1 MGLKMLLG
9 DEHDKRNQTMNIY
22 VCVKHVPDSA
32 ATITVEGKRDIN
44 EKITFLVNPY
54 DEHALTEAAR
64 IKQSMADIEVIAV
77 CLGKPA
83 AENTLRA
90 AMAMGADRSILIE
103 TDRPHDSIVTAR
115 ALAAAIQADGQPWL
129 IITGK
134 ESIDNEGMQTQFRLA
149 QNLGLP
155 VATNVVKVDPNGE
168 NVTVECE
175 REAGTIDVFRMAT
188 PCVIGAGKGL
198 NNPNY
203 PTFPDIVKS
212 RKKEVRKIGLAE
224 LAIQMP
230 AAGMQIQELLPAV
243 EQRTPKALTGSA
255 ANIAAQIVD
264 ILKNEAKVI

>member
-1 MGLKMLLG
+1 
-9 DEHDKRNQTMNIY
+9 MNIY

-32 ATITVEGKRDIN
+32 ATITVEGQAGIN

-83 AENTLRA
+83 AENTLRS

-103 TDRPHDSIVTAR
+103 TDRYPDSIFTAR
-115 ALAAAIQADGQPWL
+115 ALATAIQSDGQPWL

-134 ESIDNEGMQTQFRLA
+134 ESIDNEGMQTHFRLA
-149 QNLGLP
+149 QYLGLP
-155 VATNVVKVDPNGE
+155 VATNVVKVDTVGDS
-168 NVTVECE
+168 VMVECE
-175 REAGTIDVFRMAT
+175 REAGTIDVYRMSV
-188 PCVIGAGKGL
+188 PCIIGAGKGL
-198 NNPNY
+198 NSPNY

-212 RKKEVRKIGLAE
+212 RKKEVKKIGLAE
-224 LAIQMP
+224 LAIERP
-230 AAGMQIQELLPAV
+230 AAGMRIQELVPAV

-255 ANIAAQIVD
+255 ADIAAQIVD